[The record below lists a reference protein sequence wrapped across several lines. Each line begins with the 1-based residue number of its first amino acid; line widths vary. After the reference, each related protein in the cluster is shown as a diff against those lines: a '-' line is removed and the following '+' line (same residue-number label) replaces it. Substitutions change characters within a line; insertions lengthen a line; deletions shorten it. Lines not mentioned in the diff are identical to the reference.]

1 MEFRKG
7 SEFSFRELYGKYIQI
22 LDKEQ
27 AESLV
32 KPMELEDGEVF
43 RQIDC
48 DMEVNSI
55 FVYCYIDHHA
65 GMSFEVLT
73 VGLYEDGINRI
84 HERNDFKS
92 MIKLRKDMFNNL
104 DACVLED
111 DSYFDE
117 NYGEYMSDHYK
128 FYTHPQLERIRTL
141 QAIDSIR
148 DDMFPDDILVNFLK
162 RMQNED
168 MWLRL
173 ERMWVRLERMDDDL
187 PIINGEEG
195 EFPLLYGTLLNQP
208 NLDLGVD
215 MGDEVRVSII
225 RYDDGEVVAWYNPYT
240 VFDTLDQILGW

>member
-32 KPMELEDGEVF
+32 KPMELDDGEIF

-84 HERNDFKS
+84 HERTDFKS
-92 MIKLRKDMFNNL
+92 MIKLRKDLFDNL

-117 NYGEYMSDHYK
+117 NYGEYVRDHDK
-128 FYTHPQLERIRTL
+128 FYTNPQLDKIRNL

-148 DDMFPDDILVNFLK
+148 DDMFPDDILVVFFKEGLQK
-162 RMQNED
+162 EG
-168 MWLRL
+168 
-173 ERMWVRLERMDDDL
+173 MWVRLEKIDDDL
-187 PIINGEEG
+187 PTVNDEPGQ
-195 EFPLLYGTLLNQP
+195 FPLLYGELLNQP
-208 NLDLGVD
+208 KQDFGVNI
-215 MGDEVRVSII
+215 GDSVRVLVIK
-225 RYDDGEVVAWYNPYT
+225 YEDGDVMAFAV
-240 VFDTLDQILGW
+240 